1 MKKSIQNVKNQ
12 IENSFQLENC
22 IILNKIIFLPLQHL
36 FIIIPFMRILKYL
49 LLLIILVAI
58 AITVYISTSDGT
70 FSVKKDYTV
79 SLPKSTLFHYVNDYQ
94 NWEEWLELSE
104 KEAPSKFTTKHD
116 FVGVG
121 SSLTFSNGKEHG
133 MLKTL
138 SVKENDSI
146 VQKTEWNGIEANST
160 FIFSEKSNKTII
172 SWECKGKMNFSEKIQ
187 SYFMGGIDH
196 YLNQLFDKSLKKLEE
211 KLSKEI
217 NTYSIEINGI
227 EKITKSI
234 YLKSEKVANKDEIFS
249 KVVAQLMELKK
260 FSSENNIKTTGV
272 PFIAYKPL
280 DKVNTI
286 IKYYVGIPLKEEI
299 YTSAGSEY
307 TVDSLPN
314 HSALK
319 ITLKGDYSHRKEA
332 WNKGFSYIRKNNL
345 DEYTEGIYRE
355 VFVKTRTES
364 KFPSQWITEIYIP
377 LRSSGAVI
385 KDDFI
390 KPETEQ

>member
-1 MKKSIQNVKNQ
+1 
-12 IENSFQLENC
+12 
-22 IILNKIIFLPLQHL
+22 
-36 FIIIPFMRILKYL
+36 MRILKYL

-234 YLKSEKVANKDEIFS
+234 YLKSEKFANKDEIFS

-355 VFVKTRTES
+355 VFVKNRTES

-377 LRSSGAVI
+377 LRSTGAGI
-385 KDDFI
+385 KADYI

>member
-1 MKKSIQNVKNQ
+1 
-12 IENSFQLENC
+12 
-22 IILNKIIFLPLQHL
+22 
-36 FIIIPFMRILKYL
+36 MRILKYL
-49 LLLIILVAI
+49 ILLIILIAI
-58 AITVYISTSDGT
+58 AITVFIGTSDGT

-79 SLPKSTLFHYVNDYQ
+79 SMPKSTLFHYVNDYQ
-94 NWEEWLELSE
+94 NWEEWLELSQ
-104 KEAPSKFTTKHD
+104 KEGTSKFSTQND

-121 SSLTFSNGKEHG
+121 NSLTFSKGNENGKI
-133 MLKTL
+133 KTL
-138 SVKENDSI
+138 SIKEYDII
-146 VQKTEWNGIEANST
+146 VQKAEWNSIEAKSI
-160 FIFSEKSNKTII
+160 FIFSEKSNKTVI

-187 SYFMGGIDH
+187 SYFIGGIEN
-196 YLNQLFDKSLKKLEE
+196 YLNQLFDKSLKKLEK

-234 YLKSEKVANKDEIFS
+234 YLRTEKVGNKDEIFS
-249 KVVAQLMELKK
+249 KALTQLMELKK
-260 FSSENNIKTTGV
+260 FSSENNIKTTGIS
-272 PFIAYKPL
+272 FIAYKPL

-307 TVDSLPN
+307 TVDSLPT